1 MLRKSLILLAIC
13 SLALIAYTHT
23 NARKTPVVKA
33 IQKCIPSVVN
43 VGTEQIIL
51 LRQNPFWGRFGG
63 QFDDA
68 YSQFLSSQMP
78 VVGTAQTQSVGSGVI
93 VSADGLI
100 VTNSHVVSMAN
111 KVIVTL
117 NDGKPYPAT
126 LIGKDNENDI
136 ALIKIEP
143 PSPLK
148 PIDFSIEPIIGET
161 VIAIGN
167 PLGLQNSVSA
177 GIVSGTKRTF
187 TTTPATHA
195 FTDLIQT
202 DASINIGSSGGALI
216 NLEGKL
222 LGINMA
228 TMQNAQ
234 GLSFAIP
241 ASKIQKMLDE
251 YKKILAEKKKNQA

>member
-1 MLRKSLILLAIC
+1 MLRKDPAIWALCILLSGSSAF
-13 SLALIAYTHT
+13 AE
-23 NARKTPVVKA
+23 NVRETPVVKA
-33 IQKCIPSVVN
+33 IQKCAPMVVN
-43 VGTEQIIL
+43 ISTEQTLL

-68 YSQFLSSQMP
+68 YSQFLNSQMP
-78 VVGTAQTQSVGSGVI
+78 VVGTARTQSVGSGVV

-117 NDGKPYPAT
+117 NDGKTYPAT

-143 PSPLK
+143 PAPLQ
-148 PIDFSIEPIIGET
+148 PIKFASEPIIGET
-161 VIAIGN
+161 AIAIGN

-177 GIVSGTKRTF
+177 GIIGGTNRTF
-187 TTTPATHA
+187 TTTPATHV
-195 FTDLIQT
+195 FKDLIQT

-228 TMQNAQ
+228 TMENAQ

-241 ASKIQKMLDE
+241 ADKIQNMLDE
-251 YKKILAEKKKNQA
+251 YRKVLKKSKS